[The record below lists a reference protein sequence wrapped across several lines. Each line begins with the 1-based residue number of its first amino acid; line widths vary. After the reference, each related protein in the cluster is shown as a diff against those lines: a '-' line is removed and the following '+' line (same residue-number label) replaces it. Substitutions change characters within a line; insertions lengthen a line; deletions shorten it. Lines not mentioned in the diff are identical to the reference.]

1 MRPQGLPFRQCA
13 ARCWLSVTAAV
24 AAATPSPVTAAP
36 ASTAP
41 AAVAPTTM
49 PTTIPASPAPA
60 TAPPAADGDAN
71 WPAPIRVSVIIGVV
85 RVPRVIR
92 RIGIVRIG
100 VIWIGVRI
108 VLRCGRPR
116 HRSKRKRGRREN
128 CPGKG
133 DAPKPALLGA
143 NGHYYLQ
150 LVG

>member
-13 ARCWLSVTAAV
+13 ARCWLSVT
-24 AAATPSPVTAAP
+24 AATPSPVTAAP

-49 PTTIPASPAPA
+49 PTTIPASPTPAPTASPAPA
-60 TAPPAADGDAN
+60 TAPPAADGDAK
-71 WPAPIRVSVIIGVV
+71 WAAPIRV
-85 RVPRVIR
+85 
-92 RIGIVRIG
+92 G